1 MSVTTSALQ
10 WLNGRR
16 AAMIEELGDYV
27 SIESGSYDIEG
38 VNKAGERLWR
48 AFEALGFTIDRIPAP
63 GSGDHLVARRDGT
76 GTGHLLALIHLDTVW
91 PAGTLAENPV
101 RVEDGRAY
109 GPGVLDMKGGWVVLL
124 NALRALDHEGWDGL
138 SRISVFM
145 TADEELGSPSG
156 RPHIEKLAGEADW
169 VVVMEP
175 ARPGGNLCIQRS
187 MVGAVYLDVS
197 GRTAHTVA
205 RDDRAASAI
214 EEIAHK
220 TLALNALT
228 NRERGVLVNVGTITG
243 GSARQVIPDRAT
255 ISVDLRAPT
264 TAIGDELVGQ
274 VEEIASR
281 QYVQGTATIMRG
293 GITRPA
299 FEAGDGTMRMLELA
313 RERGRE
319 LGLELDGVP
328 SQGGSDGSFTG
339 GIGIAT
345 LDGLGPEGA
354 NTCSRD
360 EYVLVESLAP
370 RAALLAGIIAGLP
383 YLAG

>member
-1 MSVTTSALQ
+1 MGMTSDTLAWLEDRQAL
-10 WLNGRR
+10 
-16 AAMIEELGDYV
+16 MIDELGEYV
-27 SIESGSYDIEG
+27 SIESGSYDIDG
-38 VNKAGERLWR
+38 VNRAGKALSQ
-48 AFEALGFTIDRIPAP
+48 AFQDLGFAIERIPEADC
-63 GSGDHLVARRDGT
+63 GDHLLARRTGS

-91 PAGTLAENPV
+91 PAGTLAENPF
-101 RVEDGRAY
+101 RVENGQAY

-124 NALRALDHEGWDGL
+124 NALRALDHQGDAGPGQ
-138 SRISVFM
+138 ISVFM

-156 RPHIEKLAGEADW
+156 RLHIESLARQADW

-175 ARPGGNLCIQRS
+175 ARPGGDLCIERS
-187 MVGAVYLDVS
+187 MVGAVYLDVT

-205 RDDRAASAI
+205 NDDRAASAI

-228 NRERGVLVNVGTITG
+228 DRERGVLVNVGTISG

-281 QYVQGTATIMRG
+281 QYVPGTTTAMCG

-299 FEAGDGTMRMLELA
+299 FEASDGTRRMLALA
-313 RERGRE
+313 QECGGD
-319 LGLELDGVP
+319 LGMSLKGVA

-339 GIGIAT
+339 ALGVPT

-360 EYVLVESLAP
+360 EYVLVDSLP
-370 RAALLAGIIAGLP
+370 RRSALLAGIIVGLP
-383 YLAG
+383 DKMK